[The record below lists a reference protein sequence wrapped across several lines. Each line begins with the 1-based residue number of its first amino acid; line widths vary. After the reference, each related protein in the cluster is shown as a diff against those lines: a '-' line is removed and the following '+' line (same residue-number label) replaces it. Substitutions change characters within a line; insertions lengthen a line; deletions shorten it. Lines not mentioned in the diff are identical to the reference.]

1 MSGKS
6 NVKKIATLSALSET
20 HRMLQKTCRDF
31 ADNELIPNAS
41 RIDREHEFPVKHI
54 REMGK
59 LGLMSVAIPE
69 EYGTLSDVHYLLIT
83 SKLYYLHRRNRLG

>member
-1 MSGKS
+1 MNFGLELCLSLGIRDAFFGKS
-6 NVKKIATLSALSET
+6 HIKKIATLSALSET

-41 RIDREHEFPVKHI
+41 RIDREHQFPLQQI

-69 EYGTLSDVHYLLIT
+69 EYGT
-83 SKLYYLHRRNRLG
+83 